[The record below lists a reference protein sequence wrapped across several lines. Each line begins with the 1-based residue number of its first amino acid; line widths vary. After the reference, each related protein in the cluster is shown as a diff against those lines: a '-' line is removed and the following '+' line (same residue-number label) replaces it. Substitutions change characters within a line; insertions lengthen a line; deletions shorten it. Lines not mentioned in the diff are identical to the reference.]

1 MLIKTNP
8 ASQALNQAYAALQR
22 GDKSEARH
30 KAQLAASLE
39 PNNEEPWLILGAAS
53 QPRASIAYLKRALEI
68 NPQSERARGGL
79 EWATRRLKDSLQ
91 PVVRNEEASSISGE
105 ADASPK
111 TISQKIKPSAN
122 ALRKAAPALRIFI
135 PVLILSLA
143 PSANALRKAAPA
155 LRIFIPVLILSL
167 ALLLVAAW
175 TFRPAMES
183 AGADVRGDPV
193 TTQEG
198 SIAPMALADPALQSS
213 ALLPTETNAPTASPS
228 PTAFQ
233 PATPMPTSEPLR
245 WLREGEFFAARL
257 PEGGEKLITVS
268 LQEQRLY
275 AYQDGTLIATFVVST
290 GSNTSTGSF
299 HILDKIPNVYSDIW
313 NFWMPNWM
321 GIYFAGSLENGFH
334 SLPVLPN
341 GESIWS
347 DALGTPVSYGCVVLG
362 VPEAQALYDWA
373 EVGTTVQINP

>member
-111 TISQKIKPSAN
+111 TIAQKIK
-122 ALRKAAPALRIFI
+122 
-135 PVLILSLA
+135 